1 MNKKWIIGYVLFAI
15 CSFANAIPI
24 EKALKSIEQNN
35 TKLTLLRQK
44 AAADALQSK
53 TGLTPDNPSISFGH
67 YWGETLPSEGRNSF
81 AISQEVNFPTYYY
94 HAAKLANQIYN
105 NTQMRYNAER
115 LDVLL
120 RAKTLINDII
130 YYNALIKLYDASSIN
145 NPQEESRMDIALHLA
160 NAYSQKFQVGDASI
174 LDYNKAKLNLS
185 RTQNKVA
192 EIQAILDSKY
202 TQLKAFN
209 GGKDLQIENT
219 SFQLDLLPKDFINW
233 YTTQEE
239 KNPALTYLASQI
251 DIQKENTKVLRAK
264 AFPKINMR
272 YAYEKVNGIHTQGVE
287 IGMSLPLWENRNKV
301 KQAKAEH
308 IAAQEEY
315 KDAQIAFF
323 HQLQGLYIIAQSHQA
338 RVLSYAADITQYTR
352 ADLLQEALD
361 AGEINLITFLQELD
375 YFYEAQ
381 EELLTMQ
388 HTLSNTLTE
397 LYITEL

>member
-1 MNKKWIIGYVLFAI
+1 MNKKLIIGLVLFVI
-15 CSFANAIPI
+15 CNVVNALST
-24 EKALKSIEQNN
+24 EEALKTIEQNN
-35 TKLTLLRQK
+35 TTLLQLRKK
-44 AAADALQSK
+44 ADADALLSK
-53 TGLTPDNPSISFGH
+53 TGITPDNPTITFGH
-67 YWGETLPSEGRNSF
+67 YWGEPLTAEGRNNF
-81 AISQEVNFPTYYY
+81 AINQDINFPTYYY

-130 YYNALIKLYDASSIN
+130 YYNALIKLYEASTLN
-145 NPQEESRMDIALHLA
+145 RTQKESRMDIALHLA
-160 NAYSQKFQVGDASI
+160 NAYSQKFQIGDASI

-192 EIQAILDSKY
+192 EIQAELDGKY
-202 TQLKAFN
+202 AQLKAFN
-209 GGKDLQIENT
+209 GGKEIKIESD
-219 SFQLDLLPKDFINW
+219 SFQLDLLPKDFMNW
-233 YTTQEE
+233 YTNQEE
-239 KNPALTYLASQI
+239 KNPALNYLASQI
-251 DIQKENTKVLRAK
+251 DIQKENTKVIRAK
-264 AFPKINMR
+264 AFPKITLEYN
-272 YAYEKVNGIHTQGVE
+272 YEQVNKIKTQGVE
-287 IGMSLPLWENRNKV
+287 VGMSLPLWENRNKV
-301 KQAKAEH
+301 KQAKAQH
-308 IAAQEEY
+308 IAAQIEY

-323 HQLQGLYIIAQSHQA
+323 HQLQRLYIIAQSHQE
-338 RVLSYAADITQYTR
+338 RVASYSTDITQYTR
-352 ADLLQEALD
+352 ADLLEAALD